1 MATILGSASLQINL
15 EHTWGDG
22 GTWANNPQVHWG
34 PMIEC
39 SATLFENTTSV
50 TFASDLSSTATQTAN
65 GRLILAGASDLS
77 SSATQ
82 SAACIRIRPGSAD
95 LSGAGTQLTVGK
107 TFLAGSASL
116 SASATM
122 TTVAK
127 TFLAGASSLSATATL
142 VPFPGGVIHPASANL
157 SGAGTQLTVG
167 RITIIFESP
176 ARTFKIPA
184 PKTTYTIQ
192 GLTRVNT
199 IDAEIRNFTLPKL
212 TRTIKVKREIREY
225 ATNHRL

>member
-34 PMIEC
+34 PMLEC
-39 SATLFENTTSV
+39 SGTLFKNTRAVFFTSN
-50 TFASDLSSTATQTAN
+50 LSSTATQTAV
-65 GRLILAGASDLS
+65 GKTFLRGVSSLT

-82 SAACIRIRPGSAD
+82 TAACIRIRHATAS

-107 TFLAGSASL
+107 TFLRGVASL
-116 SASATM
+116 TATATM
-122 TTVAK
+122 TTSGK
-127 TFLAGASSLSATATL
+127 TFLRPTVSFTSTATL
-142 VPFPGGVIHPASANL
+142 DGPGGKITR
-157 SGAGTQLTVG
+157 SGASLTGAGSQLTVA
-167 RITIIFESP
+167 RVVVIFRNP
-176 ARTFKIPA
+176 ARMFKIQPN
-184 PKTTYTIQ
+184 KTTYTIQ

-199 IDAEIRNFTLPKL
+199 IDAEIRSNKIPRL
-212 TRTIKVKREIREY
+212 TNKIKVKREIREY

>member
-34 PMIEC
+34 PMFEC
-39 SATLFENTTSV
+39 SATLFKNTRSV
-50 TFASDLSSTATQTAN
+50 TFASNLSSTATQSTV
-65 GRLILAGASDLS
+65 GKLILAGASSLT

-82 SAACIRIRPGSAD
+82 TAACTRIRPGSAS
-95 LSGAGTQLTVGK
+95 LTGAGTQLTVGK
-107 TFLAGSASL
+107 TFLAGVASL

-122 TTVAK
+122 TTTAK
-127 TFLAGASSLSATATL
+127 TILGGVAPLSATATL
-142 VPFPGGVIHPASANL
+142 TPFPGGVIHSAVANL

-167 RITIIFESP
+167 RVVIIFESP

-199 IDAEIRNFTLPKL
+199 IDAEIRDFTLPKL